1 MQQLSDFT
9 VHQESLGKQIK
20 NTDSCVLLP
29 RDSVSS
35 GLGQGRGVCGLSLG
49 DLMQRSINLTLR
61 NNGLESMCVYS
72 INEESDACGTLGWCR
87 KIHAKTSKTLP
98 VSVPLGAGTSKENA
112 GRVCTAL
119 LRFQKTAAR
128 EEQ

>member
-1 MQQLSDFT
+1 MQQLSTFT

-35 GLGQGRGVCGLSLG
+35 GLGHGTGVCVLSLG
-49 DLMQRSINLTLR
+49 DLMQGSSNLTLR

-87 KIHAKTSKTLP
+87 KIHTRTSKTLP
-98 VSVPLGAGTSKENA
+98 VSVPRGAGTSKENA

-119 LRFQKTAAR
+119 LRYQTTAAR